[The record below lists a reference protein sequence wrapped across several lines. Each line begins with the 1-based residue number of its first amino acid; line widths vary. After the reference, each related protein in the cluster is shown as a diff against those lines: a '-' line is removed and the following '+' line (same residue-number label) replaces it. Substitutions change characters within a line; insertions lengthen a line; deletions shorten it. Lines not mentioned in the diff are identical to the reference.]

1 MSGRYRRLYRSRLDR
16 RIAGVCGGMADYFGV
31 DPSVVRL
38 IFLAA
43 GLINPSGALLAYLV
57 MVMVIPESPLYETV
71 EE

>member
-1 MSGRYRRLYRSRLDR
+1 MSDRYRRLYRSRLDR
-16 RIAGVCGGMADYFGV
+16 RIAGVCGGMADYFAV

-57 MVMVIPESPLYETV
+57 MVMVIPESPLLETA

>member
-1 MSGRYRRLYRSRLDR
+1 
-16 RIAGVCGGMADYFGV
+16 MADYFAV

-38 IFLAA
+38 IFLGA

-57 MVMVIPESPLYETV
+57 MVMVIPESPLFETA